1 MQKAKAK
8 NESLET
14 SVVVDVRKGDKKLI
28 GVCER
33 LGVITEGADM
43 DELRKNLREAID
55 LSLEDGENLEYGI
68 CEKPEIVLNMNKNE

>member
-14 SVVVDVRKGDKKLI
+14 SVVVDVRKGDKNLI

-33 LGVITEGADM
+33 LGVITEGRDV
-43 DELRKNLREAID
+43 DELRRNLREAID